1 MKGLYK
7 RDFFLI
13 HFENF
18 SFVCI
23 YASSCPSVLWRP
35 LLWSVVPPNL
45 CKLSGRKTYAA
56 KVSGLMLW
64 LPSEDQ
70 LYGNRIII
78 IIVDVT
84 ITLFPS
90 LTFRLMS
97 YLFDFNCVVIVFIV
111 IVFDVRVNYV

>member
-1 MKGLYK
+1 MIIIIKIIERRNIEKICTMKGLYK

-23 YASSCPSVLWRP
+23 YASSCLSVLWRP

-64 LPSEDQ
+64 LPSED
-70 LYGNRIII
+70 
-78 IIVDVT
+78 
-84 ITLFPS
+84 
-90 LTFRLMS
+90 
-97 YLFDFNCVVIVFIV
+97 
-111 IVFDVRVNYV
+111 